1 MKKYG
6 IYLLSGLIFA
16 QTAPSNCFFKG
27 FNLDHPLTSI
37 IEACPNIIEAC
48 PKSTPLV
55 LVSAA
60 TVLGIAGTILAWKAS
75 KSFTKSDTLKKD
87 ATKTHSDMLESL
99 IHTIRTG
106 EYEWLENH
114 EDLEVYH
121 KLIDVIIARSTLGK
135 LINGTA
141 EFKKVIEMKEEAE
154 SKLCEGK
161 IRAGRAK
168 FAFILSALSAAA
180 YGAYAFLDKP

>member
-6 IYLLSGLIFA
+6 IYILSGLIFA
-16 QTAPSNCFFKG
+16 HTASSDCFFKG

-48 PKSTPLV
+48 PKNTPLV

-60 TVLGIAGTILAWKAS
+60 TALAIGGAVLLCKAS
-75 KSFTKSDTLKKD
+75 QNYKASEDLKNG
-87 ATKTHSDMLESL
+87 ATKTHDDMLESL
-99 IHTIRTG
+99 IHTVRTG
-106 EYEWLENH
+106 EYEWLETH

-121 KLIDVIIARSTLGK
+121 KLIDVIIARSTLSK

-161 IRAGRAK
+161 VRSGRAK
-168 FAFILSALSAAA
+168 FAFILSVLSSAA
-180 YGAYAFLDKP
+180 YGAYEFLDTP